1 MAVLAGQSGIDLRWV
16 AGALGLHEE
25 YAETIA
31 DPIVRFVTA
40 SSAEPT
46 GRQRRAAP

>member
-1 MAVLAGQSGIDLRWV
+1 M

-31 DPIVRFVTA
+31 DPVVRFVGVSPA
-40 SSAEPT
+40 VPT